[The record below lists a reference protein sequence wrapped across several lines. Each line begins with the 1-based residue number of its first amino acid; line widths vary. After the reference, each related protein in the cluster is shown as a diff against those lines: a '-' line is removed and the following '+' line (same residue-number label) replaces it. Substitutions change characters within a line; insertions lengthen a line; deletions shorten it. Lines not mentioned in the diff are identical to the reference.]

1 MYSDQYRTFLIMIDA
16 LDKCMSYS
24 SIQVSIRL
32 INTDEIKM
40 ACSKLI
46 ELGYDF
52 KISSKNLL
60 HIYRGDSL

>member
-1 MYSDQYRTFLIMIDA
+1 MYSDQYRAFLIMLEA
-16 LDKCMSYS
+16 LNKCMSYS
-24 SIQVSIRL
+24 SIRISIRL
-32 INTDEIKM
+32 PSIDETKM

-52 KISSKNLL
+52 KISSNNLL